1 MLNISSSLPIKILMD
16 FLEPDQVHL
25 LCEDFPDPL
34 GHSVT
39 PTSELFKYLMSLQCP
54 WLWKQCSLQMSHP
67 ANACFEKLGVFTLVE
82 LVDLYI
88 HWLSSKM

>member
-54 WLWKQCSLQMSHP
+54 WL
-67 ANACFEKLGVFTLVE
+67 
-82 LVDLYI
+82 
-88 HWLSSKM
+88 

>member
-1 MLNISSSLPIKILMD
+1 MLNMSSSLPIKILMD

-25 LCEDFPDPL
+25 LCEGFPDSL

-39 PTSELFKYLMSLQCP
+39 LTSELFKYLMSLQCP
-54 WLWKQCSLQMSHP
+54 WLWKQCSLHTSHP
-67 ANACFEKLGVFTLVE
+67 ANAHFEKLGVFTLAE
-82 LVDLYI
+82 LIDSYI